1 MIILWPANIILNTTL
16 HLTDMQWIY
25 RYPSKSV
32 SKNINQIFVQAF
44 SANSSFFSLI
54 IHLYHSNF
62 AVFRRIS
69 PWSRPNI
76 AWFSLYGQNIIHS
89 VLSSSAA
96 FMSSPIQFYLIID
109 YATSVSFKIHFQK
122 VRCRKSSHKIEKTII
137 LERNWNIRITGEFFS
152 LKYIYI

>member
-1 MIILWPANIILNTTL
+1 MVGQHNIKHN
-16 HLTDMQWIY
+16 LT
-25 RYPSKSV
+25 S
-32 SKNINQIFVQAF
+32 
-44 SANSSFFSLI
+44 
-54 IHLYHSNF
+54 HLYAINISVPEQISVEEYQPNFCSSVFRKFLPFQPYHSLVLSNF
-62 AVFRRIS
+62 AIFRRIS

-89 VLSSSAA
+89 VLSPSAA
-96 FMSSPIQFYLIID
+96 FMGSPIQFYLIID